1 MEEIDTYLSSLGYE
15 KVSYSDTEY
24 SYYNTRNEVRLV
36 KGVDYFRVMYYHDI
50 GITIYTPRSLE
61 SVVGYIKFNIKD

>member
-1 MEEIDTYLSSLGYE
+1 MEEIDTYLGSLGYE

-24 SYYNTRNEVRLV
+24 SYYNTQREVRLV
-36 KGVDYFRVMYYHDI
+36 KAVDYFRIMYYHDI

-61 SVVGYIKFNIKD
+61 SVIVYIKFNIKD